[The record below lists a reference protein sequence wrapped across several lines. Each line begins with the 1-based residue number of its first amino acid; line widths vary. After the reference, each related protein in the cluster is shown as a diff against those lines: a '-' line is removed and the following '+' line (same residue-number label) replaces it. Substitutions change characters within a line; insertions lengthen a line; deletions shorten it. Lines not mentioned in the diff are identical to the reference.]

1 MADSSVTRQLS
12 IFGREFMVQGSGD
25 YVGSISDRGGY
36 KETFEIFEKILK
48 PDSVCLD
55 VGANVGLS
63 TLALASLATTGRV
76 FAVEPDARTCQF
88 LAHNIRANGLSNV
101 TVEQRFMG
109 LDGSRK
115 TFLFCAQNPACSPS
129 MKPELVGR
137 INQASE
143 RWDLLEVES
152 VSIDNFVSSHGLEK
166 LDFIKLDC
174 EGADVEILSSA
185 RHTLERFRPA
195 VVLEFNSFCLTTF
208 ARTNPADAI
217 DTVLSTFPYVWRIL
231 PGRGT
236 LPARIKSTL
245 VRILDRD
252 AGRYIFSRNR
262 AGRSPI
268 ERVPDSYV
276 FIHDH
281 IVFRKGFDN
290 LLCGFSDLETTIAS
304 SDPTRRLR

>member
-1 MADSSVTRQLS
+1 MADSSVSRKLS
-12 IFGREFMVQGSGD
+12 IFGREFMVHGSGD
-25 YVGSISDRGGY
+25 YVESISNRREY
-36 KETFEIFEKILK
+36 NETFEIFEKVVK

-63 TLALASLATTGRV
+63 TLALASLATMGRV
-76 FAVEPDARTCQF
+76 LAIEPDARTCQF

-101 TVEQRFMG
+101 TVDRCFIG
-109 LDGSRK
+109 LNGSRK

-129 MKPELVGR
+129 MTPELVGR
-137 INQASE
+137 INRASE

-152 VSIDNFVSSHGLEK
+152 VSIDSFVSSHGLEK

-185 RHTLERFRPA
+185 RQTLERFRPA

-217 DTVLSTFPYVWRIL
+217 DTVLSIFPYVWRIL
-231 PGRGT
+231 PARTT
-236 LPARIKSTL
+236 LSARIKSTL
-245 VRILDRD
+245 VRILDGE
-252 AGRYIFSRNR
+252 AGTHISSRNR
-262 AGRSPI
+262 VGRSPV
-268 ERVPDSYV
+268 ERVPDSYA

-281 IVFRKGFDN
+281 ILFRKGFDN
-290 LLCGFSDLETTIAS
+290 LLCGFSDLEATIAS
-304 SDPTRRLR
+304 LGRAWD

>member
-1 MADSSVTRQLS
+1 MADTPVSRKLS

-25 YVGSISDRGGY
+25 YVESISDGREY
-36 KETFEIFEKILK
+36 KETFEIFEKIVK
-48 PDSVCLD
+48 PASVCLD

-63 TLALASLATTGRV
+63 TLALASLATTGWV
-76 FAVEPDARTCQF
+76 FAVEPDARTCRF
-88 LAHNIRANGLSNV
+88 LAHNVRTNGLSNV
-101 TVEQRFMG
+101 TVDRYFIG

-115 TFLFCAQNPACSPS
+115 TFFFCADNPACSPS
-129 MKPELVGR
+129 MKPELVDR
-137 INQASE
+137 INRASE

-152 VSIDNFVSSHGLEK
+152 VSIDNFVSSHGIEK

-174 EGADVEILSSA
+174 EGADVEILGSA

-231 PGRGT
+231 PARGT
-236 LPARIKSTL
+236 LSARIKSTL

-252 AGRYIFSRNR
+252 AGRHIFSRIR
-262 AGRSPI
+262 AGPSPI
-268 ERVPDSYV
+268 ERVHDSYA

-290 LLCGFSDLETTIAS
+290 LLCGFSDLEATIAVC
-304 SDPTRRLR
+304 DTPRAP